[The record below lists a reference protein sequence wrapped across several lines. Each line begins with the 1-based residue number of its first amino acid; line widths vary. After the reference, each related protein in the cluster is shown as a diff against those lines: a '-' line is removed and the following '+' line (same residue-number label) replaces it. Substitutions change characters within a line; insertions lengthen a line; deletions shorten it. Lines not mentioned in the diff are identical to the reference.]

1 MEWYVTL
8 LAGIAVLFVLFL
20 SGAPIFLAFL
30 FAILAGIYFIIGPAG
45 YPMFANSILDTASIT
60 SLASIPLFVLMG
72 ELLFRSGTMDVLF
85 DSIDKLVGRVR
96 GRQYVLVVVLS
107 AVFGALSGV
116 AMAVAAMLGRA
127 IMPGMQARG
136 YDRDIAGR
144 SYRQWRQS
152 RADHSAQPAA
162 AIIVGSIAD
171 VSIAKLLIAGV
182 LPGLLLGG
190 IFLVYV
196 FARIAANPELAP
208 ANVQAE
214 RDDVSVSEQ
223 VMALVRILPFA
234 IVIFSVMGFI
244 MLGIAT
250 PSESAATGVI
260 GALITAAIYRNLSL
274 KMIWDSVMASITV
287 SAMILAIMAMSKMF
301 TQLLAFTG
309 ATSELVQLVANLG
322 FGPLLML
329 IVMLAVPF
337 VLCMFIDTIAVIL
350 LTIPIY
356 QPVVTSLEFDP
367 VWFWLL
373 FLINITLGAI
383 TPPFGYTLF
392 AFKAVVPE
400 MTISDV
406 LSGDLAIRGLVP
418 RGNSFHHHVPG
429 HCDLVAG
436 TDGIARP
443 AKIGLNCAF
452 LASKVRM
459 KFANSRG
466 GCLLGRGIL

>member
-1 MEWYVTL
+1 MEWYTIL
-8 LAGIAVLFVLFL
+8 LVGIAILFALFL

-30 FAILAGIYFIIGPAG
+30 FAILTGVYVIIGPAG
-45 YPMFANSILDTASIT
+45 FPMFANSILDTVSIT
-60 SLASIPLFVLMG
+60 SLASIPLFILMG

-136 YDRDIAGR
+136 YDRDIAAGLIV
-144 SYRQWRQS
+144 SGAS
-152 RADHSAQPAA
+152 LAPIIPPSLL

-171 VSIAKLLIAGV
+171 VSIAKLLIAGIV
-182 LPGLLLGG
+182 PGLLLGG

-196 FARIAANPELAP
+196 FVRIAMNPKLAP
-208 ANVQAE
+208 GNVTSE
-214 RDDVSVSEQ
+214 RGDIAIGEQ
-223 VMALVRILPFA
+223 VMALIRILPFA

-250 PSESAATGVI
+250 PSESAATGVV
-260 GALITAAIYRNLSL
+260 GSLITAAIYRNLSF

-322 FGPLLML
+322 FGPIVML
-329 IVMLAVPF
+329 IIMLAVPF

-356 QPVVTSLEFDP
+356 QPVVTDLGYDP

-373 FLINITLGAI
+373 FLVNITLGAI

-400 MTISDV
+400 MSISDV
-406 LSGDLAIRGLVP
+406 YRAVWPFVMLFLAGIGIMIIFP
-418 RGNSFHHHVPG
+418 
-429 HCDLVAG
+429 
-436 TDGIARP
+436 GIATWLP
-443 AKIGLNCAF
+443 N
-452 LASKVRM
+452 
-459 KFANSRG
+459 
-466 GCLLGRGIL
+466 LLG

>member
-1 MEWYVTL
+1 MEWYTIL
-8 LAGIAVLFVLFL
+8 LLGIAILFALFL

-30 FAILAGIYFIIGPAG
+30 FAVLTGVYFIIGPAG
-45 YPMFANSILDTASIT
+45 FPMFANSILDTVSIT
-60 SLASIPLFVLMG
+60 SLASIPLFILMG

-127 IMPGMQARG
+127 IMPGMQTRG
-136 YDRDIAGR
+136 YDRDIAAGLIV
-144 SYRQWRQS
+144 SGAS
-152 RADHSAQPAA
+152 LAPIIPPSLL

-182 LPGLLLGG
+182 MPGLLMGG

-196 FARIAANPELAP
+196 FARIAINPKLAP
-208 ANVQAE
+208 GSATSE
-214 RDDVSVSEQ
+214 RGDISIGEKA
-223 VMALVRILPFA
+223 MALIRILPFA

-250 PSESAATGVI
+250 PSESAATGVL
-260 GALITAAIYRNLSL
+260 GSLITAAIYRNLSM
-274 KMIWDSVMASITV
+274 KMIWESVMAAITV

-322 FGPLLML
+322 YGPITML
-329 IVMLAVPF
+329 IIMLAVPF

-392 AFKAVVPE
+392 AFNAVVPE

-406 LSGDLAIRGLVP
+406 YKATWPFVLLFLAGIGVIIAFP
-418 RGNSFHHHVPG
+418 
-429 HCDLVAG
+429 
-436 TDGIARP
+436 GIATWLP
-443 AKIGLNCAF
+443 NLVG
-452 LASKVRM
+452 
-459 KFANSRG
+459 
-466 GCLLGRGIL
+466 

>member
-1 MEWYVTL
+1 MEWYTIM
-8 LAGIAVLFVLFL
+8 LAGIAILFALFL

-30 FAILAGIYFIIGPAG
+30 FAILTGVYFIIGPAG
-45 YPMFANSILDTASIT
+45 FPMFANSILDTVSIT
-60 SLASIPLFVLMG
+60 SLASIPLFILMG

-136 YDRDIAGR
+136 YDRDLAAGLIVGGA
-144 SYRQWRQS
+144 SLAPIIPPS
-152 RADHSAQPAA
+152 LL

-171 VSIAKLLIAGV
+171 VSIAKLLIAGI

-190 IFLVYV
+190 IFLIYT
-196 FARIAANPELAP
+196 FTRIALNPDLAP
-208 ANVQAE
+208 ASVASE
-214 RDDVSVSEQ
+214 RSDVFLNEQ
-223 VMALVRILPFA
+223 VMAVIRSLPFA

-322 FGPLLML
+322 FGPTTMLL
-329 IVMLAVPF
+329 IMLAVPF
-337 VLCMFIDTIAVIL
+337 LLCMFIDTIAVIL

-356 QPVVTSLEFDP
+356 QPVVDSLGFDP

-373 FLINITLGAI
+373 FLVNITLGAI

-400 MTISDV
+400 MTINDV
-406 LSGDLAIRGLVP
+406 YKATWPFVLL
-418 RGNSFHHHVPG
+418 
-429 HCDLVAG
+429 
-436 TDGIARP
+436 
-443 AKIGLNCAF
+443 F
-452 LASKVRM
+452 LA
-459 KFANSRG
+459 
-466 GCLLGRGIL
+466 GISVIIVFPTIATWLPELVG

>member
-8 LAGIAVLFVLFL
+8 LAGVAILFALFL

-30 FAILAGIYFIIGPAG
+30 FAILTGVYFIIGPAG
-45 YPMFANSILDTASIT
+45 FPMFANSILDTASIT
-60 SLASIPLFVLMG
+60 SLASIPLFILMG

-136 YDRDIAGR
+136 YDRDIAAGLIV
-144 SYRQWRQS
+144 SGAS
-152 RADHSAQPAA
+152 LAPIIPPSLL

-182 LPGLLLGG
+182 MPGLLLGG

-196 FARIAANPELAP
+196 FVRIAMNSELAP
-208 ANVQAE
+208 ANVGSERGEISFGEQA
-214 RDDVSVSEQ
+214 
-223 VMALVRILPFA
+223 MALIRVLPFA

-244 MLGIAT
+244 MLGVAT
-250 PSESAATGVI
+250 PSESAATGVL
-260 GALITAAIYRNLSL
+260 GALITAAIYRNLNM

-287 SAMILAIMAMSKMF
+287 SAMILAIMVMSKMF

-322 FGPLLML
+322 FSPIVML
-329 IVMLAVPF
+329 IIMLAVPF

-356 QPVVTSLEFDP
+356 QPVVTSLGFDP

-406 LSGDLAIRGLVP
+406 YKATWPFVILFL
-418 RGNSFHHHVPG
+418 F
-429 HCDLVAG
+429 
-436 TDGIARP
+436 GIAVIIVFP
-443 AKIGLNCAF
+443 
-452 LASKVRM
+452 
-459 KFANSRG
+459 
-466 GCLLGRGIL
+466 GIATWLPNLTG

>member
-1 MEWYVTL
+1 MEWYTIIILGV
-8 LAGIAVLFVLFL
+8 VFLFTLFL
-20 SGAPIFLAFL
+20 SGTPIFLAFL
-30 FAILAGIYFIIGPAG
+30 TAILAGVYFIIGTFG
-45 YPMFANSILDTASIT
+45 FPMFINSVYDTATTT
-60 SLASIPLFVLMG
+60 SLASIPLFILMG

-85 DSIDKLVGRVR
+85 ESIDKLIGKVK

-127 IMPGMQARG
+127 IMPGMQNRG
-136 YDRDIAGR
+136 YDRKIAAGLIIGGA
-144 SYRQWRQS
+144 SLAPIIPPS
-152 RADHSAQPAA
+152 LL
-162 AIIVGSIAD
+162 AIIVGSLAD

-182 LPGLLLGG
+182 IPGLFIGG

-196 FARIAANPELAP
+196 FVRIGIDASLAP
-208 ANVQAE
+208 ENLTGERAE
-214 RDDVSVSEQ
+214 VSAGEKVF
-223 VMALVRILPFA
+223 AIVRTLPFI

-260 GALITAAIYRNLSL
+260 GSLLTAAIYRKLSI
-274 KMIWDSVMASITV
+274 KMIWSSLMAAITV
-287 SAMILAIMAMSKMF
+287 SSMILVIMAMSKMF

-309 ATSELVQLVANLG
+309 ATTELVNLVANLG
-322 FGPLLML
+322 YSPTVML
-329 IVMLAVPF
+329 IIMLAVPF

-356 QPVVTSLEFDP
+356 QPVVTALELDP

-400 MTISDV
+400 MSISQV
-406 LSGDLAIRGLVP
+406 YRATWP
-418 RGNSFHHHVPG
+418 F
-429 HCDLVAG
+429 VALFLL
-436 TDGIARP
+436 GIAMIIIFP
-443 AKIGLNCAF
+443 
-452 LASKVRM
+452 
-459 KFANSRG
+459 
-466 GCLLGRGIL
+466 GIATWLPNLVG

>member
-1 MEWYVTL
+1 MEWYTIL
-8 LAGIAVLFVLFL
+8 LLGIAILFALLL

-30 FAILAGIYFIIGPAG
+30 FAILTGIYVIIGPAG
-45 YPMFANSILDTASIT
+45 FPMFANSVLDTVSIT
-60 SLASIPLFVLMG
+60 SLASIPLFILMG

-127 IMPGMQARG
+127 TMPGMVRRG
-136 YDRDIAGR
+136 YDRDIAAGLII
-144 SYRQWRQS
+144 SGAS
-152 RADHSAQPAA
+152 LAPIIPPSLL

-182 LPGLLLGG
+182 IPGLLLGG

-196 FARIAANPELAP
+196 FVRISINPKLAP
-208 ANVQAE
+208 ANVTAE
-214 RDDVSVSEQ
+214 REDTSLGE
-223 VMALVRILPFA
+223 MAIALIRILPFA

-244 MLGIAT
+244 LMGIAT

-260 GALITAAIYRNLSL
+260 GALITAAIYRNLSF
-274 KMIWDSVMASITV
+274 KMIWDSVMAAITV

-309 ATSELVQLVANLG
+309 ATSELVELVANLG
-322 FGPLLML
+322 FGPLAML
-329 IVMLAVPF
+329 FIMLAVPF

-392 AFKAVVPE
+392 AFKAVVPD
-400 MTISDV
+400 MTIGDV
-406 LSGDLAIRGLVP
+406 YKAIWPFVIL
-418 RGNSFHHHVPG
+418 F
-429 HCDLVAG
+429 L
-436 TDGIARP
+436 TGIAVIVAFP
-443 AKIGLNCAF
+443 GIATWLPNLIG
-452 LASKVRM
+452 
-459 KFANSRG
+459 
-466 GCLLGRGIL
+466 

>member
-1 MEWYVTL
+1 MEWYFTL
-8 LAGIAVLFVLFL
+8 LAGIMILFVLFL

-30 FAILAGIYFIIGPAG
+30 FAILIGVYFIIGPFG
-45 YPMFANSILDTASIT
+45 FPMFVNSILDTATTT
-60 SLASIPLFVLMG
+60 SLASIPLFILMG

-127 IMPGMQARG
+127 IMPGMVARG
-136 YDRDIAGR
+136 YDRDIAAGLIIAGA
-144 SYRQWRQS
+144 SLAPIIPPS
-152 RADHSAQPAA
+152 LL
-162 AIIVGSIAD
+162 AIIVGSLAD

-182 LPGLLLGG
+182 IPGLLLGG

-196 FARIAANPELAP
+196 FVRIALNPDLAP
-208 ANVQAE
+208 ANVSSE
-214 RDDVSVSEQ
+214 RGEVSSGEM

-244 MLGIAT
+244 LLGIAT
-250 PSESAATGVI
+250 PSESAATGVL
-260 GALITAAIYRNLSL
+260 GAIVTAAIYRNLSFQ
-274 KMIWDSVMASITV
+274 MIWKSVMAAIKV

-309 ATSELVQLVANLG
+309 ATSQLVDLVANLG
-322 FGPLLML
+322 YGPLTML
-329 IVMLAVPF
+329 IIMLAVPF
-337 VLCMFIDTIAVIL
+337 LLCMFIDTIAVIL

-356 QPVVTSLEFDP
+356 QPVVTALEYDP

-383 TPPFGYTLF
+383 TPPFGYTLL
-392 AFKAVVPE
+392 AFKAVVPD
-400 MTISDV
+400 MNISQV
-406 LSGDLAIRGLVP
+406 YRAIWPFVIL
-418 RGNSFHHHVPG
+418 F
-429 HCDLVAG
+429 LI
-436 TDGIARP
+436 GIAVIIAFP
-443 AKIGLNCAF
+443 AIATWLPELVG
-452 LASKVRM
+452 
-459 KFANSRG
+459 
-466 GCLLGRGIL
+466 

>member
-1 MEWYVTL
+1 MEWYTTL
-8 LAGIAVLFVLFL
+8 LIGIAILFALFL

-30 FAILAGIYFIIGPAG
+30 FAILTGIYFVIGPAG
-45 YPMFANSILDTASIT
+45 FPMFANSVLDTVSIT
-60 SLASIPLFVLMG
+60 SLASIPLFILMG

-96 GRQYVLVVVLS
+96 GRQYVLVIVLS

-127 IMPGMQARG
+127 IMPGMVARR
-136 YDRDIAGR
+136 YDRDVAAGLII
-144 SYRQWRQS
+144 SGAS
-152 RADHSAQPAA
+152 LAPIIPPSLL

-171 VSIAKLLIAGV
+171 VSIAKLLISGV

-196 FARIAANPELAP
+196 FVRIAMNPNLAP
-208 ANVQAE
+208 SNV
-214 RDDVSVSEQ
+214 VSERSDTSTSEM
-223 VMALVRILPFA
+223 VMAIVRILPFV
-234 IVIFSVMGFI
+234 IVIISVMGFI
-244 MLGIAT
+244 MMGIAT
-250 PSESAATGVI
+250 PSESAATGVV
-260 GALITAAIYRNLSL
+260 GALITAGIYRNLTL

-309 ATSELVQLVANLG
+309 ATSELVELVANLG
-322 FGPLLML
+322 FGPLVMVL
-329 IVMLAVPF
+329 IMLAVPF
-337 VLCMFIDTIAVIL
+337 LLCMFIDTIAVIL

-356 QPVVTSLEFDP
+356 QPVVNALEFDP

-392 AFKAVVPE
+392 AFKAVVPD
-400 MTISDV
+400 MSISNIYKAIWPFV
-406 LSGDLAIRGLVP
+406 LLFLAGIGLIIVFP
-418 RGNSFHHHVPG
+418 
-429 HCDLVAG
+429 
-436 TDGIARP
+436 GIATWLP
-443 AKIGLNCAF
+443 NLVG
-452 LASKVRM
+452 
-459 KFANSRG
+459 
-466 GCLLGRGIL
+466 